1 MNGMHVKKRNRF
13 TSTYIPEICRL
24 VAGLRCGISPTARII
39 SIAISFSQNERQGK
53 EGIGIGT
60 ALPCLAP
67 VLRLLMHAHQLINK

>member
-1 MNGMHVKKRNRF
+1 VGNEKERMAAGKKLA
-13 TSTYIPEICRL
+13 SYYISK
-24 VAGLRCGISPTARII
+24 G
-39 SIAISFSQNERQGK
+39 ISFSQNERQGK